1 MGLKMKL
8 KTLNKKAS
16 KIFRELMSKQKND
29 HVKIDMG
36 SDSLL
41 PLVLERIA
49 KGIPFMDD
57 TYDEY
62 SLAHY
67 GKQNGDVMRD
77 PEQVFMVNSKEIIP
91 YSYRNDYVGV
101 DKHSIRWSEMGPI
114 VDYTAQKD
122 DTEFANEWLT
132 TGVTNW
138 MEDGEYKYLS

>member
-1 MGLKMKL
+1 MKL

>member
-1 MGLKMKL
+1 
-8 KTLNKKAS
+8 
-16 KIFRELMSKQKND
+16 MSKQKND

-36 SDSLL
+36 CDSLL
-41 PLVLERIA
+41 PLVLERVA
-49 KGIPFMDD
+49 KGIEFMGD

-91 YSYRNDYVGV
+91 YSYRNDYVGA
-101 DKHSIRWSEMGPI
+101 DKYSIRWSEMGPI
-114 VDYTAQKD
+114 IDYTAQKD

-132 TGVTNW
+132 TGVTDWLEN
-138 MEDGEYKYLS
+138 GEYKYLS